1 MTSTLKVDQIQLA
14 DGSVPNTADLG
25 FAQGSVIQEIHGI
38 CDGRTV
44 NGVTFGDIDVTQQ
57 TTTSYAD
64 ITGSSVTYT
73 PPTGTGTVVYQFQFN
88 FYGAG
93 YGGITH
99 LRCYLDS
106 TEITLLRTTIAQNYQ
121 TTNNHEHMLQTL
133 SVPILIDSSLASD
146 DVANAKLKS
155 WTSAKTLK
163 WQARAYNGT
172 YDGSYFHRN
181 HWWDGSGSTGGNVVR
196 QPHVTLKAIR

>member
-73 PPTGTGTVVYQFQFN
+73 PPTGTGTVVYKFPFN
-88 FYGAG
+88 FFGAG

-99 LRCYLDS
+99 LKCYLDS
-106 TEITLLRTTIAQNYQ
+106 TEIQLLRTTIAQNYQ
-121 TTNNHEHMLQTL
+121 TTNNHSHIYKE
-133 SVPILIDSSLASD
+133 I
-146 DVANAKLKS
+146 
-155 WTSAKTLK
+155 
-163 WQARAYNGT
+163 
-172 YDGSYFHRN
+172 
-181 HWWDGSGSTGGNVVR
+181 
-196 QPHVTLKAIR
+196 